1 MSIRINYTELMSRIN
16 REEFERYFRVHNA
29 KAVAK
34 KFNLHSESV
43 ACTLAKK
50 WKIKKTPE
58 DIKQT
63 LFNTN
68 MERYG
73 NKWAQCSEEVRN
85 KISKTV
91 SSSECQQRM
100 RNTCKQNHGV
110 ENIFE
115 DTKYIKKC
123 LIEKYGVDNAQK
135 VEEIALKGVKTRRER
150 YGEGLELIS
159 DKIYKTRVERFGTYW
174 TDEMYEK
181 SCNTKLRRYGDAHY
195 QNVEKAKATSLER
208 YGATHFNKTQAYRDL
223 FTEEYVSRMKEKE
236 YKTKKL
242 NGTFNKSKGE
252 EQCFSILVDIFG
264 KDNVTRQYKEP
275 RYPYFC
281 DFYIRSDDLFV
292 EYNGFW
298 SHGDHPFDKEN
309 TEDQENKKLL
319 EEKSNTNQF
328 YRNVLVNWT
337 ITDVNKINCA
347 ITNELKYIAIYPT
360 SGYCFCTDKG
370 LDRICEEILLRFNL

>member
-1 MSIRINYTELMSRIN
+1 M
-16 REEFERYFRVHNA
+16 
-29 KAVAK
+29 
-34 KFNLHSESV
+34 
-43 ACTLAKK
+43 
-50 WKIKKTPE
+50 
-58 DIKQT
+58 
-63 LFNTN
+63 
-68 MERYG
+68 
-73 NKWAQCSEEVRN
+73 
-85 KISKTV
+85 
-91 SSSECQQRM
+91 
-100 RNTCKQNHGV
+100 
-110 ENIFE
+110 
-115 DTKYIKKC
+115 
-123 LIEKYGVDNAQK
+123 IEKYGVDNAQK

-150 YGEGLELIS
+150 YGERLELIS
-159 DKIYKTRVERFGTYW
+159 DKIYKTRVERFGRYW

-181 SCNTKLRRYGDAHY
+181 SCNTKLQRYGDAHY

-223 FTEEYVSRMKEKE
+223 FTKEYVSCMKEKE

-252 EQCFSILVDIFG
+252 EQCFSIFVDIFG
-264 KDNVTRQYKEP
+264 KDNVIRQYKET

-281 DFYIRSDDLFV
+281 DFYIKSDDLFV

-309 TEDQENKKLL
+309 TEDRENKKIL
-319 EEKSNTNQF
+319 EEKSETNQF

-360 SGYCFCTDKG
+360 SGYCFCTDNG
-370 LDRICEEILLRFNL
+370 FDRICEEILRRFNL